1 MKLGG
6 GKVEFQAYDL
16 GQPSLSSTATVTIS
30 VDYVTTSFPQD
41 WQMNFSDMIYS
52 VSISE
57 DALVNTLVKN
67 ISLVNKPAQVLPV
80 SCEIVNGNENGNPS
94 AVTNLLLN
102 SVVSILFR
110 YKIFVCQLKSTEW
123 FWLIKIILNNRILWN
138 FKYDCIRFSP
148 Y

>member
-1 MKLGG
+1 M
-6 GKVEFQAYDL
+6 KVEFQAYDL

-110 YKIFVCQLKSTEW
+110 YKIFVCQLKSTE
-123 FWLIKIILNNRILWN
+123 
-138 FKYDCIRFSP
+138 
-148 Y
+148 